1 MTNFYLVLGYLS
13 QFQAIDLHGSQGAYY
28 MILPGLTVVHHNSG
42 ELFHL
47 QVAGHFS
54 FQNSQEMK
62 IAHFKNH
69 GLMMRTK
76 VLLLENNVS
85 M

>member
-1 MTNFYLVLGYLS
+1 MSVS
-13 QFQAIDLHGSQGAYY
+13 V
-28 MILPGLTVVHHNSG
+28 ILEVTSPDRMSWNAQPCPEICSL
-42 ELFHL
+42 
-47 QVAGHFS
+47 
-54 FQNSQEMK
+54 SQEMK

-69 GLMMRTK
+69 GLLMRTK